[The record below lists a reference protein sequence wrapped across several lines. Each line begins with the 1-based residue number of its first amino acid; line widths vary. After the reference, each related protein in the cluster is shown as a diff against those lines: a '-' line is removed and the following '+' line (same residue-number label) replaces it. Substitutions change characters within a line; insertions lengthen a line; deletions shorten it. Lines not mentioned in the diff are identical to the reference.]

1 MICDSELAGFL
12 NMEPGSAAL
21 HIERTILDRSGE
33 PLLYENLFYR
43 GDRFRFGMEIARA
56 HLG

>member
-1 MICDSELAGFL
+1 MAGYL
-12 NMEPGSAAL
+12 NMEPGDALL
-21 HIERTILDRSGE
+21 HIERIILSRSGD

-43 GDRFRFGMEIARA
+43 GDRFRFGMEIDRA